1 MRKLRIWS
9 WFQVSNLLVTI
20 NSSVN
25 LFVYCVFGERFRNEL
40 KKMLRPL
47 ARRVKKVGHFC
58 GLWWW
63 LQKAGSD
70 GATQDQAPAPTTCE
84 DGFRDDPR
92 TLAATDILQSRRGN
106 KTGEKLETTAKSELL
121 IKEETQPIGKISEGL
136 STLALP
142 VFLTKK

>member
-40 KKMLRPL
+40 KKMIRPL
-47 ARRVKKVGHFC
+47 ARRVKKAGHFC

-63 LQKAGSD
+63 LQQTGPD
-70 GATQDQAPAPTTCE
+70 GTSQDQAPGPTTCE

-92 TLAATDILQSRRGN
+92 TLAATENLQSRRGN
-106 KTGEKLETTAKSELL
+106 NKGEKLETAAKSKLL
-121 IKEETQPIGKISEGL
+121 IKGEE
-136 STLALP
+136 
-142 VFLTKK
+142 